1 MPSRRRF
8 LRRVHALPGSD
19 RIDRI
24 PTRAPGRPAEFDFIV
39 VGAGASG
46 CVLANRLS
54 ADPRTRVLLIEAGG
68 PNTNPLI
75 PVPGKWASLLGSEV
89 DWNYATEPEPGLG
102 GRSIRWPRG
111 KTVGGS
117 SAINAMAYV
126 RGHRRSFDGWA
137 EECGDAWSY
146 ASLLPYFRRIE
157 NNSRGASDYRGA
169 GGPLAVS
176 DTTDP
181 HAAHQAF
188 LAAAREV
195 GFAARPDWE
204 FDGAQQER
212 GAGFYQKTI
221 RKGRRHSVADA
232 YLAPIL
238 SRPNLTVWST
248 AQVLRLQT
256 TNRRVT
262 GVEVRRGAAVVESAR
277 ATREVVVAAGV
288 IETPKLLM
296 LSGIGP
302 ATALQALRYSGRRGS
317 GRRRR
322 QPARSSARVSPV
334 GRAPA
339 DRGVGHV
346 RRTVHV
352 VVTAAAHEPARRA
365 VLRRPRTRRGRSV
378 HHADGG
384 VEPATEPRPP
394 LAALRRSA
402 GRANHPGELLRGSR
416 RPRGDGWTPSGSRRP
431 SATHVRTTPCAA
443 RLPIRTMPCGP
454 RPQLRAYIRRTADT
468 IFHPAGTCR
477 MGTGPEA
484 VVDPQLRVRGVDGLR
499 VADASVMPTVVNCQT
514 MAACVVIGERAAELM
529 R

>member
-1 MPSRRRF
+1 M
-8 LRRVHALPGSD
+8 LLLGATALTG
-19 RIDRI
+19 
-24 PTRAPGRPAEFDFIV
+24 TRARAQRSADFDFIV

-68 PNTNPLI
+68 PGTNPLI
-75 PVPGKWASLLGSEV
+75 PVPGKWTALLGSEV

-126 RGHRRSFDGWA
+126 RGHQRCFDGWA
-137 EECGDAWSY
+137 EESGQAWNY

-157 NNSRGASDYRGA
+157 DNSRGASDYRGA
-169 GGPLAVS
+169 GGPLAVA

-181 HAAHQAF
+181 HAAHLAF
-188 LAAAREV
+188 LEAAREI

-238 SRPNLTVWST
+238 GRPNLTVWSG

-262 GVEVRRGAAVVESAR
+262 GVEVRRSTGVESAR

-288 IETPKLLM
+288 IETPKILM

-302 ATALQALRYSGRRGS
+302 ATPLHALGIPVVADLSGVGGNLHDHPRVSVRWASRQPIAASSTSGGLFTWSSQRPASHPPDVQFYVGRGLDAVDQFITLTVAISQPRSRGRLSLRSADPLAAPLIRANYFNDPADLEAMTDGVRLAQALASTRSYAALRG
-317 GRRRR
+317 
-322 QPARSSARVSPV
+322 
-334 GRAPA
+334 APA
-339 DRGVGHV
+339 D
-346 RRTVHV
+346 
-352 VVTAAAHEPARRA
+352 PDD
-365 VLRRPRTRRGRSV
+365 S
-378 HHADGG
+378 
-384 VEPATEPRPP
+384 
-394 LAALRRSA
+394 
-402 GRANHPGELLRGSR
+402 
-416 RPRGDGWTPSGSRRP
+416 
-431 SATHVRTTPCAA
+431 VRTPAE
-443 RLPIRTMPCGP
+443 
-454 RPQLRAYIRRTADT
+454 LRAYIRRASDT

-477 MGTGPEA
+477 MGTGADA

-514 MAACVVIGERAAELM
+514 MAACIVIGERAAELM
-529 R
+529 RA

>member
-1 MPSRRRF
+1 MTGSR
-8 LRRVHALPGSD
+8 A
-19 RIDRI
+19 
-24 PTRAPGRPAEFDFIV
+24 RAQRSADFDFIV

-75 PVPGKWASLLGSEV
+75 PVPGKWTSLLGSEV

-126 RGHRRSFDGWA
+126 RGHRRSFDSWA
-137 EECGDAWSY
+137 EESGDAWSY

-157 NNSRGASDYRGA
+157 DNSRGASDYRGA
-169 GGPLAVS
+169 GGPLAVA

-181 HAAHQAF
+181 HAAHHAF
-188 LAAAREV
+188 LAAAREL

-221 RKGRRHSVADA
+221 RQGRRHSVADA

-238 SRPNLTVWST
+238 GRPNLTVWSG

-262 GVEVRRGAAVVESAR
+262 GVEVRRSGSIEAAR

-288 IETPKLLM
+288 VETPKILM

-302 ATALQALRYSGRRGS
+302 ATALHGLGIPVVADLAGVGGNLHDHPRVSVRWHSRQPIAASSTSAGLFTWSSQRPASTPPDVQFYVGRGLDAVDQFVTLTVALSQPRSRGRLVLRSADPLAAPLIRANYFDDAADLEAMADAVRLAQGLADTRPYAALRG
-317 GRRRR
+317 
-322 QPARSSARVSPV
+322 
-334 GRAPA
+334 APA
-339 DRGVGHV
+339 DPD
-346 RRTVHV
+346 
-352 VVTAAAHEPARRA
+352 E
-365 VLRRPRTRRGRSV
+365 S
-378 HHADGG
+378 
-384 VEPATEPRPP
+384 
-394 LAALRRSA
+394 
-402 GRANHPGELLRGSR
+402 
-416 RPRGDGWTPSGSRRP
+416 
-431 SATHVRTTPCAA
+431 VRTPTE
-443 RLPIRTMPCGP
+443 
-454 RPQLRAYIRRTADT
+454 LRAHIRKVADT

-477 MGTGPEA
+477 MGTGPDA
-484 VVDPQLRVRGVDGLR
+484 VVDPQLRVRGIDGLR

-514 MAACVVIGERAAELM
+514 MAACIVIGERAAELM

>member
-1 MPSRRRF
+1 MIFLGATALTGSR
-8 LRRVHALPGSD
+8 LRAQAS
-19 RIDRI
+19 
-24 PTRAPGRPAEFDFIV
+24 AEFDFIV

-54 ADPRTRVLLIEAGG
+54 ADSRTRVLLIEAGG

-75 PVPGKWASLLGSEV
+75 PLPGKWASLLGSEV

-221 RKGRRHSVADA
+221 RQGRRHSVADA

-238 SRPNLTVWST
+238 NRPNLTVWST

-262 GVEVRRGAAVVESAR
+262 GVEVRRAGRVESAR

-296 LSGIGP
+296 ISGIGP
-302 ATALQALRYSGRRGS
+302 ATALHALGIPVVADLPGVGGNLHDHPRVGVRWAA
-317 GRRRR
+317 R
-322 QPARSSARVSPV
+322 QPIAASATSAGLFTWSSQRPPASPPDVQFYV
-334 GRAPA
+334 GRGLDAI
-339 DRGVGHV
+339 DQFITL
-346 RRTVHV
+346 TV
-352 VVTAAAHEPARRA
+352 A
-365 VLRRPRTRRGRSV
+365 LSQPRSRGRLSLRS
-378 HHADGG
+378 AD
-384 VEPATEPRPP
+384 P
-394 LAALRRSA
+394 LAAPVI
-402 GRANHPGELLRGSR
+402 RANYFEDPADLEAMADAVRLAQAIGNARPYEVLRGA
-416 RPRGDGWTPSGSRRP
+416 PAEPDD
-431 SATHVRTTPCAA
+431 AVRTPA
-443 RLPIRTMPCGP
+443 
-454 RPQLRAYIRRTADT
+454 QLRTYIRRSADT

-514 MAACVVIGERAAELM
+514 MAACVVIGERAAEMM
-529 R
+529 RA

>member
-1 MPSRRRF
+1 MIF
-8 LRRVHALPGSD
+8 LGATAVAG
-19 RIDRI
+19 
-24 PTRAPGRPAEFDFIV
+24 TRARAQRSAGFDFIV

-68 PNTNPLI
+68 ASANPLI
-75 PVPGKWASLLGSEV
+75 PVPGKWTSLLGSEV

-126 RGHRRSFDGWA
+126 RGHRRCFDGWA
-137 EECGDAWSY
+137 EECGAAWSY

-157 NNSRGASDYRGA
+157 DNSRGASDYRGA
-169 GGPLAVS
+169 GGPLAVA

-181 HAAHQAF
+181 HAAHLAF

-238 SRPNLTVWST
+238 SRPNLTVWSQ
-248 AQVLRLQT
+248 AQVLRLET
-256 TNRRVT
+256 TNGRVT
-262 GVEVRRGAAVVESAR
+262 GVEVRRAGGVESAR
-277 ATREVVVAAGV
+277 AAREVVVAAGV

-302 ATALQALRYSGRRGS
+302 AAALRDLRIPVVADLPGVGGNLHDHPRVSVRWHS
-317 GRRRR
+317 R
-322 QPARSSARVSPV
+322 QPIAASSTSAGLFTWSSQRSPALPPDVQFYV
-334 GRAPA
+334 GRGLDAV
-339 DRGVGHV
+339 DQFITL
-346 RRTVHV
+346 TV
-352 VVTAAAHEPARRA
+352 A
-365 VLRRPRTRRGRSV
+365 LSQPRSRGRLSLRS
-378 HHADGG
+378 AD
-384 VEPATEPRPP
+384 P
-394 LAALRRSA
+394 LAAPLI
-402 GRANHPGELLRGSR
+402 RANYFDEPADLEALADAVRLAQAIAEARPYAALRGASADPDDAVR
-416 RPRGDGWTPSGSRRP
+416 TPS
-431 SATHVRTTPCAA
+431 
-443 RLPIRTMPCGP
+443 
-454 RPQLRAYIRRTADT
+454 QLRAYIRRVADT

-477 MGTGPEA
+477 MGTGADA

-529 R
+529 RA

>member
-1 MPSRRRF
+1 MIFLGATALTGSR
-8 LRRVHALPGSD
+8 LRAQ
-19 RIDRI
+19 
-24 PTRAPGRPAEFDFIV
+24 APAEFDFIV

-54 ADPRTRVLLIEAGG
+54 ADSRTRVLLIEAGG

-75 PVPGKWASLLGSEV
+75 PLPGKWASLLGSEV

-181 HAAHQAF
+181 HASHQAF

-221 RKGRRHSVADA
+221 RQGRRHSVADA

-238 SRPNLTVWST
+238 NRPNLTVWST

-262 GVEVRRGAAVVESAR
+262 GVEVRRAGRVESAR

-296 LSGIGP
+296 ISGIGP
-302 ATALQALRYSGRRGS
+302 ATALRALGIPVVADLPGVGGNLHDHPRVGVRWAARQPIAPSSTSAGLFTWSSQRPPASPPDVQFYVGRGLDAVDQFITLTVALSQPRSRGRLSLRSVDPLAAPIIRANYFEDPADLEAMVDAVRLAQAIGHARPYDALRG
-317 GRRRR
+317 
-322 QPARSSARVSPV
+322 
-334 GRAPA
+334 APA
-339 DRGVGHV
+339 DPDD
-346 RRTVHV
+346 
-352 VVTAAAHEPARRA
+352 A
-365 VLRRPRTRRGRSV
+365 
-378 HHADGG
+378 
-384 VEPATEPRPP
+384 
-394 LAALRRSA
+394 
-402 GRANHPGELLRGSR
+402 
-416 RPRGDGWTPSGSRRP
+416 
-431 SATHVRTTPCAA
+431 VRTPD
-443 RLPIRTMPCGP
+443 
-454 RPQLRAYIRRTADT
+454 QLRAYIRRTADT

-477 MGTGPEA
+477 MGTGPDA

-514 MAACVVIGERAAELM
+514 MAACIVIGERAAEMM
-529 R
+529 RA